1 MKKRKKRDIFLNCL
15 PLLLLIFIIASCSA
29 FSKREPFKHTFRQD
43 RQNVEKVEICAYEH
57 EYDDNGGTR
66 ESLFVLPESDIDGI
80 WADILSLE
88 CRKFFPYDPILSYGR
103 LVITITYK
111 DGETEMIGPH
121 NIGWFSPDG
130 SLDTTLNRF
139 DYTEVYEIMAKYAD
153 PEILAEHYEYFP
165 K

>member
-1 MKKRKKRDIFLNCL
+1 MKKMKKRDIFLSCL
-15 PLLLLIFIIASCSA
+15 PLLLLIYILYFFLRPSP
-29 FSKREPFKHTFRQD
+29 EPFKHTFRQD

-57 EYDDNGGTR
+57 EYDGDGGTR
-66 ESLFVLPESDIDGI
+66 ESLFVLPESDVDGI
-80 WADILSLE
+80 LADILSLD
-88 CRKFFPYDPILSYGR
+88 CRKFILLDPILDYGP
-103 LVITITYK
+103 LVITITYT
-111 DGETEMIGPH
+111 DGEIEMIGFY

-139 DYTEVYEIMAKYAD
+139 DYTEVCELMAKYAD